1 MTLKEHTRQV
11 IFEHDTPAGKAFDI
25 GLIVTILASV
35 LIVIL
40 DSVPSFSLKYG
51 ELFGRIEWAVTI
63 LFTIEYVLRLWS
75 AEDRRAYAFSFF
87 GVVDLL
93 AVIPTYLAILLPQ
106 SRFLLVIRILRV
118 LRVFRILKLVKM
130 VGEASVLTRA
140 IRASRDKIF
149 VFIFTVLTIVVVIGS
164 VMYLVEGPEAGFTS
178 IPEGIYWSIVTLTTV
193 GFGDITPL
201 TPLGKALASA
211 LMILGYGIIA
221 VPTGI
226 VTMEL
231 DRASRSIERRADC
244 PGCGRGGHEKDAQFC
259 SRCGSTLEAGPAGP
273 KEQE

>member
-1 MTLKEHTRQV
+1 MTLKERTRQI

-25 GLIVTILASV
+25 GLIVTIVASV
-35 LIVIL
+35 LVVIL

-51 ELFGRIEWAVTI
+51 VLFGRIEWTVTI

-75 AEDRRAYAFSFF
+75 AEDRRAYAISFF
-87 GVVDLL
+87 GAVDLL
-93 AVIPTYLAILLPQ
+93 AVIPTYIAILLPQ

-118 LRVFRILKLVKM
+118 LRVFRVLKLVKM

-164 VMYLVEGPEAGFTS
+164 VMYLIEGPEAGFTS

-231 DRASRSIERRADC
+231 DRASRGLARRTDC
-244 PGCGRGGHEKDAQFC
+244 AGCGRSGHQKDARFC
-259 SRCGSTLEAGPAGP
+259 FRCGSALEADAAGRGEP
-273 KEQE
+273 E